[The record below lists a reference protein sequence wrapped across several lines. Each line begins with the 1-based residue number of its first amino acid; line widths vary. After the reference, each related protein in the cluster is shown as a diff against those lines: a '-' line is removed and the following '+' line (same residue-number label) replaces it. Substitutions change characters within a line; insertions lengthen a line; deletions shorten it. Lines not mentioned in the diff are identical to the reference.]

1 MRSRSPRKTRK
12 TNKRPKNPEGFSTV
26 KKKSSPVGTIFLC
39 EEGGRGLLVPFRHG
53 KDGFSASAC
62 FFNPG
67 QKKNAPADTS
77 YTP

>member
-26 KKKSSPVGTIFLC
+26 KKNRPHRGRFFC

-62 FFNPG
+62 FFNPE